1 MSYRVVRWWCPQGG
15 EGPTLEDKI
24 NGERGK
30 LISHAPQEASVD
42 GEFGV
47 LHWLVFKEDPMP
59 RPGGAMRLPTRA
71 INALREHKITQ
82 PEKHS
87 LYELTRIPGIGPKAI
102 VVLATRTYGHDLL
115 RNPPSWPEL
124 EEDE

>member
-1 MSYRVVRWWCPQGG
+1 MSYRVVKWFVPNDS
-15 EGPTLEDKI
+15 EGPTLEEKI

-30 LISHAPQEASVD
+30 LISHTPQEAIID
-42 GEFGV
+42 GEMGFI
-47 LHWLVFKEDPMP
+47 HWFIFRNEPMP

-71 INALREHKITQ
+71 INALRQYKITQ

-102 VVLATRTYGHDLL
+102 VVLATRIYGHDLL

-124 EEDE
+124 EDE